1 MIAHDFGGIIT
12 LRAHILQDCAYA
24 SLCLIDVVAVRP
36 FGSPFFNLVAANRGV
51 FTSVLDT
58 VFNGMVRAY
67 INDAKYKP
75 LSPEVE
81 DMLCKPWRKGER
93 QGPEAFV
100 RQIVQ
105 TDQKDVEEVEGRY
118 EQVGKNMP
126 VKVIWGIEDRWIPV
140 EAAERV
146 GKALGAKKVVLVEE
160 AGHLI
165 MFDQPERLAFEI
177 AFWLNEVDGV
187 VQK

>member
-12 LRAHILQDCAYA
+12 LRAHILQDCSYA

-36 FGSPFFNLVAANRGV
+36 FGSPFFNLVAGNRDI

-67 INDAKYKP
+67 INDAKYRP

-81 DMLCKPWRKGER
+81 EMLCKPWRKGES

-118 EQVGKNMP
+118 EQVGKKMP

-165 MFDQPERLAFEI
+165 MYDQPERLAFEI
-177 AFWLNEVDGV
+177 AFWLNEVGGV